1 MTGVQTCALPISRD
15 LGREIEIGSGLS
27 ATDRMITTPPDGV
40 AEGDVLY
47 VIDTAEGIKLVP
59 YDPDFEAVLES
70 NREYMKRHRNA
81 LHELSKR

>member
-1 MTGVQTCALPISRD
+1 MPEKIKVRRIGNSQGVVLPKEVLARH
-15 LGREIEIGSGLS
+15 
-27 ATDRMITTPPDGV
+27 GV

-59 YDPDFEAVLES
+59 FDPDFESVLES
-70 NREYMKRHRNA
+70 NRDYMRRHRNA

>member
-1 MTGVQTCALPISRD
+1 MSEKIKVRKIGNSQGVVLPK
-15 LGREIEIGSGLS
+15 EILE
-27 ATDRMITTPPDGV
+27 RHGV

-47 VIDTAEGIKLVP
+47 VIDSADGIKLVP

-70 NREYMKRHRNA
+70 NRDYMKRHRNA

>member
-1 MTGVQTCALPISRD
+1 MTEKIKLRKIGNSQGVVLPK
-15 LGREIEIGSGLS
+15 EIL
-27 ATDRMITTPPDGV
+27 DRHGV

-47 VIDTAEGIKLVP
+47 VIDSADGIKLVP

-70 NREYMKRHRNA
+70 NRDYMKRHRNA

>member
-1 MTGVQTCALPISRD
+1 MSEKIKVRKIGNSQGVVLPKDILARH
-15 LGREIEIGSGLS
+15 
-27 ATDRMITTPPDGV
+27 GV

-47 VIDTAEGIKLVP
+47 VIDSADGIKLVP

-70 NREYMKRHRNA
+70 NRDYMKRHRNA

>member
-1 MTGVQTCALPISRD
+1 MTEKIKLRKIGNSRGVVLPK
-15 LGREIEIGSGLS
+15 EIL
-27 ATDRMITTPPDGV
+27 DRHGV

-47 VIDTAEGIKLVP
+47 VIDSADGIRLVP

-70 NREYMKRHRNA
+70 NRDYMKRHRNA

>member
-1 MTGVQTCALPISRD
+1 MTEKIKVRKIGNSQGVVLPK
-15 LGREIEIGSGLS
+15 EILE
-27 ATDRMITTPPDGV
+27 RHGV

-47 VIDTAEGIKLVP
+47 VIDSAEGIKLVP

-70 NREYMKRHRNA
+70 NRDYMKRHRNA

>member
-1 MTGVQTCALPISRD
+1 MTEKIKLRKIGNSQGVVLPKQI
-15 LGREIEIGSGLS
+15 L
-27 ATDRMITTPPDGV
+27 DRHGV

-47 VIDTAEGIKLVP
+47 VIDSADGIRLVP

-70 NREYMKRHRNA
+70 NRDYMKRHRNA

>member
-1 MTGVQTCALPISRD
+1 MADTAKLRKIGNSQGVVLPKAILERH
-15 LGREIEIGSGLS
+15 GL
-27 ATDRMITTPPDGV
+27 

-47 VIDTAEGIKLVP
+47 IVDSAEGIKLMP

-70 NREYMKRHRNA
+70 NRDYMKRHRNA